1 MKQSKQMKFMNNML
15 LGWSFEDNYGFP
27 EQGKIWV
34 IWHQSARIRVISK
47 SLQMVSC
54 EVLLPDWQ
62 HCCVVSIVYA
72 SYDEELRKEL
82 WKSWLRY
89 LLVKMLL
96 IKRGLLLEILIRR
109 QILTSTPAPKR

>member
-1 MKQSKQMKFMNNML
+1 MYIQLFGWNVRGVNIFSHRRGIRKWIKDNKPLFGGQVETHVKQSKQMKFMNNML
-15 LGWSFEDNYGFP
+15 PGWSFEDNYGFP

-34 IWHQSARIRVISK
+34 IWHQSARVRVISK

-72 SYDEELRKEL
+72 SYDEEL
-82 WKSWLRY
+82 
-89 LLVKMLL
+89 
-96 IKRGLLLEILIRR
+96 
-109 QILTSTPAPKR
+109 